1 MANMEKIVQS
11 GGDHRRLFLT
21 ALSVLTMVI
30 NKREPPAADVQF
42 LKANALPDE
51 LGMDI
56 DELSGSIVR
65 RLTAFRA
72 AERKLA

>member
-1 MANMEKIVQS
+1 MENIVQP

-21 ALSVLTMVI
+21 ALSVLTQVM
-30 NKREPPAADVQF
+30 NKREPPTADVQL

-51 LGMDI
+51 LDLDL
-56 DELSGSIVR
+56 DELAGSIVR
-65 RLTAFRA
+65 RETAFRA